1 MMVGWKSLMNI
12 LKRIIKLNNMN
23 DKELNYLLTNFACDR
38 LDELQIWLEEKDCDR
53 QFIYEVIDASLNLS
67 IKNVEEQNFR
77 NKKLL
82 EEVKNR
88 FKED

>member
-1 MMVGWKSLMNI
+1 
-12 LKRIIKLNNMN
+12 MN

-38 LDELQIWLEEKDCDR
+38 LEELKIWLEENNCDR

-67 IKNVEEQNFR
+67 IKNENDR
-77 NKKLL
+77 SNKNIKLL
-82 EEVKNR
+82 EEIRDR